1 MEWMTDFHFLR
12 PGWLLLL
19 VLALVL
25 ILSGR
30 SQNSERRHWSRLIHK
45 AMQPH
50 MLLPVAGSARLSLQQ
65 WAGIVLA
72 LAGMAL
78 AGPTWHRELPD
89 GFEQEGVVFV
99 VLDSR
104 VSMDIDDIKPTRLQ
118 HSKQKLAKLAQQQP
132 NLQFSIYAYADTAHQ
147 VTPASSDWVFH
158 DLYLQGLSSSVMPTQ
173 RNAQTPGLALAL
185 NQVSEA
191 LQRSDIPGSVLLI
204 TSHLTEQK
212 ADVVRQ
218 FSSDYGIQVWA
229 TGTAEGGNMP
239 MAGRLVET
247 RMSVESFRFLQRRG
261 VPTVLMETGDEDL
274 YEIASRLERNLNRSQ
289 IEHPEFLWADYG
301 RYLVLLLL
309 PALLF
314 WFRKGVRLLALM
326 FIFVG
331 GAPEAEAS
339 WDWFFTPDQQGQ
351 IAFNRGDYDKA
362 ASLYSDTYMKGVA
375 YYQQGDWLQALQQ
388 FNRIET
394 DEARHYAARHYAA
407 LSYAQLKYWDEA
419 FEILT
424 VLVQSYPEDEVISAN
439 YQAVAEVMA
448 TLEKYRL
455 QRLDDQELM
464 DQGRDDAD
472 GFVESELAEQG
483 IDAELEVSAGMVN
496 PESWLEGLEMT
507 PEQLLRSRF
516 QQEALE
522 GHDLRGQP

>member
-1 MEWMTDFHFLR
+1 MEWMTNFHFLR
-12 PGWLLLL
+12 PAWLLLL
-19 VLALVL
+19 ALALVL
-25 ILSGR
+25 IISGR
-30 SQNSERRHWSRLIHK
+30 SQSSERRHWSRLIHK

-78 AGPTWHRELPD
+78 AGPTWHRERPD
-89 GFEQEGVVFV
+89 GFEQEGVVYV
-99 VLDSR
+99 VIDSR

-118 HSKQKLAKLAQQQP
+118 HSKQKLAKLARLQP
-132 NLQFSIYAYADTAHQ
+132 NLQLSIYAYADTAHQ

-173 RNAQTPGLALAL
+173 RNAKTPGLASAL

-191 LQRSDIPGSVLLI
+191 LQHSEIPGSVLLI
-204 TSHLTEQK
+204 TSHLTEQET
-212 ADVVRQ
+212 DVVRQ
-218 FSSDYGIQVWA
+218 FASSHGIQVWA
-229 TGTAEGGNMP
+229 TGTAEGGSMQT
-239 MAGRLVET
+239 AGRLVET
-247 RMSVESFRFLQRRG
+247 RMSVESFRLLQRRG

-274 YEIASRLERNLNRSQ
+274 YEIASRLEHNLNSIQ
-289 IEHPEFLWADYG
+289 ADNPEFLWADYG

-326 FIFVG
+326 FVFVAG
-331 GAPEAEAS
+331 TPEAEAS
-339 WDWFFTPDQQGQ
+339 WDWFFTPDQLGQ
-351 IAFNRGDYDKA
+351 IAFNRGDYGKA
-362 ASLYSDTYMKGVA
+362 ASLYSDPYMKGVA
-375 YYQQGDWLQALQQ
+375 YYQQGEWLQGLQQ
-388 FNRIET
+388 FYRVDT
-394 DEARHYAARHYAA
+394 DEARHYTA

-424 VLVQSYPEDEVISAN
+424 VLAQSYPEDDVISTN
-439 YQAVAEVMA
+439 YHAVAEVMA
-448 TLEKYRL
+448 VLEKLRQ
-455 QRLDDQELM
+455 QRLDDQTLM

-483 IDAELEVSAGMVN
+483 IDAELEVSEGMVN

-507 PEQLLRSRF
+507 PEQLLRNRF
-516 QQEALE
+516 QQEVIE
-522 GHDLRGQP
+522 RHDLRGQP